1 MAAKYI
7 HYGEETLAMCRTT
20 KRREIITTDVERVT
34 CSVCLDH
41 LARGIAL
48 HRDKMNHLSEGRS
61 SDDSVIPDAGNIS
74 SPDRVANGRT
84 AQITIYTDGA
94 ASPNPGPGG
103 YGAVIFGLPDRPEPM
118 EIHHGFRLTTNN
130 RMEILA
136 VVAALEAT
144 PAGSSVK
151 VFSDSRYVVD
161 AVSKSWAEGWKARGW
176 MRSQK
181 EPALNPDL
189 WERLL
194 NLVKERSVNL
204 EWVKGHAGNQ
214 WNERADALAV
224 TASQGRDLPD
234 DLGYQASDENRA
246 ADRPESSWQPAS
258 KGGHWFRQG
267 DYNATLKQF
276 NNSPDWSG
284 AIHHQP
290 SGEKKMGWMNLAS
303 DLDAAKRALE
313 YELELLSREGF
324 SPPP

>member
-1 MAAKYI
+1 MTAKYI
-7 HYGEETLAMCRTT
+7 HYGEETLAMCRST
-20 KRREIITTDVERVT
+20 KRRAIITTDVERVT

-41 LARGIAL
+41 LARGIVL

-61 SDDSVIPDAGNIS
+61 PDDSDIPGTRNVS
-74 SPDRVANGRT
+74 SPDRVANERT
-84 AQITIYTDGA
+84 AQLTIYTDGA

-103 YGAVIFGLPDRPEPM
+103 CGAVIFGLPDRSEPV
-118 EIHHGFRLTTNN
+118 EIHQGFRLTTNN

-144 PAGSSVK
+144 PEGSSVR
-151 VFSDSRYVVD
+151 VFSDSKYVVD
-161 AVSKSWAEGWKARGW
+161 AVSKGWAERWKARGW
-176 MRSQK
+176 MRNQK
-181 EPALNPDL
+181 ELALNPDL

-194 NLVKERSVNL
+194 NLVKGRPVNL
-204 EWVKGHAGNQ
+204 EWIKGHAGNQ

-224 TASQGRDLPD
+224 MASQGRDLPN
-234 DLGYQASDENRA
+234 DLGYYASDENRA

-258 KGGHWFRQG
+258 KGGYWFRQG

-290 SGEKKMGWMNLAS
+290 STEKKVGWLNLGS

-313 YELELLSREGF
+313 YELEMLQREDF
-324 SPPP
+324 SPLP